1 MADFTSSA
9 SAAADSS
16 CSLSEKPIALMA
28 ASSSSPP
35 SSSYGAVLDDGSE
48 DGCSICLEPFSA
60 QDPATVTSCRH
71 EYHLQCILEWSQR
84 SKECPICWQSF
95 VLKDPASQELLDAVR
110 IERHCRSRNPSP
122 AVPIDFHHFHD
133 DFGTEEDA
141 SHSDDSDFDE
151 RILQHLA
158 AAASRARYVRRRE
171 RQRSSGLDPA
181 RVLFFTS
188 PEHMPHTQQTNPT
201 SPDECQNLRYG
212 LSQCD
217 SLASVIPN
225 IDPPLPVN
233 PSVDVVSS
241 SAVSGD
247 KAIDTRQPQVDTLHR
262 PSSSETFSFTESI
275 KSKWSIAS
283 ARYKESISKG
293 TRGLKEKLLA
303 RNSSVKELSKGV
315 QREMSAGIAGVAKM
329 IERLDIATKRPGA
342 SIPVSGGTGGT
353 PNILFKGKGVQENV
367 IAQSLNNNHAEFS
380 HGLNSEEPSYSS
392 FTIPGKVEVSP
403 TQRGH

>member
-1 MADFTSSA
+1 MADFTSSP
-9 SAAADSS
+9 SAAVDSS
-16 CSLSEKPIALMA
+16 CSMLEKPIALMA

-35 SSSYGAVLDDGSE
+35 SSSYGGVLDDGSE

-95 VLKDPASQELLDAVR
+95 VLKDPASQELLDTVR

-122 AVPIDFHHFHD
+122 AVLIDFHHFHD
-133 DFGTEEDA
+133 GFGAEEDA

-171 RQRSSGLDPA
+171 RQRSFGLDPSQ
-181 RVLFFTS
+181 VLFFTS
-188 PEHMPHTQQTNPT
+188 PEHMLHTQQTNPT
-201 SPDECQNLRYG
+201 SPDECQNLR
-212 LSQCD
+212 
-217 SLASVIPN
+217 
-225 IDPPLPVN
+225 
-233 PSVDVVSS
+233 
-241 SAVSGD
+241 
-247 KAIDTRQPQVDTLHR
+247 QPQVDTPHR

-303 RNSSVKELSKGV
+303 RNNSVKELSKGV

-353 PNILFKGKGVQENV
+353 SNILFKGKGVQENV
-367 IAQSLNNNHAEFS
+367 IAQGLNKNCAEFN

-392 FTIPGKVEVSP
+392 CTIPGKVEVSR
-403 TQRGH
+403 TQRGQ